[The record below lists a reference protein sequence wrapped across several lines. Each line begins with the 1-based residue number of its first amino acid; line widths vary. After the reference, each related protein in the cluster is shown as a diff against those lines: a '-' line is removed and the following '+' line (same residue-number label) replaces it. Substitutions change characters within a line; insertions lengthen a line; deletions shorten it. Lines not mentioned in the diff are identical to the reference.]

1 MERHNQQFEEVS
13 HEEELILTYLRR
25 PYGDDPGEFVTSTRI
40 IEIVGQYIRARL
52 NARKVKRAM
61 ERLGFEQRKIRGQR
75 GWNVVFLTGDD
86 IKNNQ
91 RTNARESTPE
101 E

>member
-1 MERHNQQFEEVS
+1 
-13 HEEELILTYLRR
+13 
-25 PYGDDPGEFVTSTRI
+25 
-40 IEIVGQYIRARL
+40 
-52 NARKVKRAM
+52 M